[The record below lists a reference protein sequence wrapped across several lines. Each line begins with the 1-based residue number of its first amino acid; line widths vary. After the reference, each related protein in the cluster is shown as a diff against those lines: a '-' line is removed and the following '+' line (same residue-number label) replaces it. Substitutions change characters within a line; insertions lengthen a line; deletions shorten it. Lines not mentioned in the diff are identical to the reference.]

1 LILLLNKNI
10 KIILNYVL
18 GPLVFLFL
26 FYSIYHQIRTQT
38 DWRKSL
44 DDIAKAFTGLS
55 AWRLYGTVAL
65 MLVNWGL
72 ETWKWKL
79 AIRRLEPVP
88 FSTAFKAVLTGVTI
102 GSFTPNRMGEYLG
115 RMLYLDEG
123 KRLSSVS
130 LTIVCSMAQLLITL
144 AGGCLG
150 LVYLLRFLP
159 GAAADQQDWEAV
171 MNYLLAGTLIALPLL
186 LLLYFRLSSLVRTL
200 FQKGLGKY
208 MDIVKILKEMELGT
222 LLGILFLSFARY
234 LVFMLQYF
242 LMFRAFGVDLSW
254 PQAFSGVSVM
264 FLTIAIVPSFT
275 FLSDIALRWASS
287 IRIIRIFS
295 PNSTGIFAVSLGIW
309 LINLIIPALIGSLLI
324 LRIKLFRKR

>member
-1 LILLLNKNI
+1 
-10 KIILNYVL
+10 
-18 GPLVFLFL
+18 
-26 FYSIYHQIRTQT
+26 
-38 DWRKSL
+38 
-44 DDIAKAFTGLS
+44 
-55 AWRLYGTVAL
+55 
-65 MLVNWGL
+65 
-72 ETWKWKL
+72 
-79 AIRRLEPVP
+79 
-88 FSTAFKAVLTGVTI
+88 
-102 GSFTPNRMGEYLG
+102 MGEYLG

-123 KRLSSVS
+123 KRLPSIS
-130 LTIVCSMAQLLITL
+130 LTVVCSMAQLLVTL
-144 AGGCLG
+144 AAGCAG

-159 GAAADQQDWEAV
+159 GATDQKDWEV
-171 MNYLLAGTLIALPLL
+171 VVNYLLAGTLIALPLL
-186 LLLYFRLSSLVRTL
+186 LLLYFRLSSLVRKL
-200 FQKGLGKY
+200 FRKGLGKY
-208 MDIVKILKEMELGT
+208 MDIVKILKEMESGT

-324 LRIKLFRKR
+324 LRFKLFRKR